1 MYINECAGPF
11 AFCTKAN
18 GTVAGLECIDCSEG
32 PKKGDQC
39 WAKKIPTSI
48 DLISLDMYCS
58 AMDSK
63 MAACQ
68 TNGVFDPAA
77 EVKWAQP
84 FYETQIKPRLL
95 SHQRMFIIP
104 GTFADWNQTRSGPIE
119 QQQAGI
125 VRKLDAYWAWALSD
139 PLIVG
144 LNCWHW
150 RTIPGLYAKSPG
162 IIPFYYGVDHMPKV
176 VARLTEIGSTIRNET
191 KTKSTVHAPHPSL
204 KSDDLDDPA
213 TVLCTTDMDCSL
225 NGVCSTAGLCRC
237 DQPWSG
243 PTCGK
248 LTFRPA
254 SFPGAAAYG
263 FKPNVT
269 SWGASPI
276 QAADGTWH
284 IFVSEIAGRGCGL
297 TKWRSQSRVAHA
309 TAPFAMGPYKKQDVA
324 LAVEAHNPHVIKFQ
338 GAYLLFHIG
347 SAASTHPIENCT
359 SSTTDGESVPP
370 SAATAAISST
380 ALIHRSDSLNGPWV
394 PANTT
399 MPGPCVNPAPWVMNN
414 GSLAVVCSGADLH
427 NRTWHLLVSDETGLT
442 GQWTSRPIFPGV
454 SPPTVRPHKFWEDP
468 VLFMDAQNH
477 WHILSHCYVPHYDES
492 NDYISGHLFSED
504 GLTWNESNVEPY
516 RHSVIFQGGQ
526 VQNFSTLER
535 PKLIVDASGRP
546 THLFNGVSS
555 RWPCSPC
562 GGCTSCK
569 VAPGTD
575 WTYTLVRETELGHL
589 TSHEDVPT
597 SPILMKL

>member
-1 MYINECAGPF
+1 MRGPCRH
-11 AFCTKAN
+11 ARPAPRAATACRAPD
-18 GTVAGLECIDCSEG
+18 V
-32 PKKGDQC
+32 
-39 WAKKIPTSI
+39 

-58 AMDSK
+58 VMDSK

-77 EVKWAQP
+77 DVKWVQP

-176 VARLTEIGSTIRNET
+176 VARLTEIGGTIRNET
-191 KTKSTVHAPHPSL
+191 KTKSTVHGPHPSL

-254 SFPGAAAYG
+254 SLPGAAAYG

-276 QAADGTWH
+276 PAADGTWH

-297 TKWRSQSRVAHA
+297 TKWRSQSRVVHA
-309 TAPFAMGPYKKQDVA
+309 AAPSTMVPYTFKKQDVA

-347 SAASTHPIENCT
+347 RIALEVARHCFRASSR
-359 SSTTDGESVPP
+359 SSSVPCP
-370 SAATAAISST
+370 PAAATS
-380 ALIHRSDSLNGPWV
+380 
-394 PANTT
+394 
-399 MPGPCVNPAPWVMNN
+399 
-414 GSLAVVCSGADLH
+414 
-427 NRTWHLLVSDETGLT
+427 
-442 GQWTSRPIFPGV
+442 
-454 SPPTVRPHKFWEDP
+454 
-468 VLFMDAQNH
+468 
-477 WHILSHCYVPHYDES
+477 
-492 NDYISGHLFSED
+492 
-504 GLTWNESNVEPY
+504 
-516 RHSVIFQGGQ
+516 
-526 VQNFSTLER
+526 
-535 PKLIVDASGRP
+535 
-546 THLFNGVSS
+546 
-555 RWPCSPC
+555 
-562 GGCTSCK
+562 
-569 VAPGTD
+569 
-575 WTYTLVRETELGHL
+575 
-589 TSHEDVPT
+589 
-597 SPILMKL
+597 